1 MERLFLERPSIER
14 KEDAIDY
21 INEHIMY
28 NSNINGAGNLDRIVG
43 ENSITYEKWLDL
55 INIQWNM
62 KPNEML
68 VPAETY
74 FLVRESDNK
83 IVGMINIRTC
93 LNKTLIDSGGGH
105 IGYGI
110 RPTER
115 RKGYNKVNL
124 YLGLKRLQELG
135 VKEAMLG
142 CVPENLGSSRT
153 MKALGAELSR
163 KVIWNEKEHEVYT
176 IYVDDS
182 IERFKDKYGP
192 LIRINDEKRK

>member
-21 INEHIMY
+21 VNEHIKY
-28 NSNINGAGNLDRIVG
+28 NSKINGTGSLNRYIID
-43 ENSITYEKWLDL
+43 EDKTYEMWLEK
-55 INIQWNM
+55 IN
-62 KPNEML
+62 NEWDMEPSELL

-74 FLVRESDNK
+74 FLIRESDDK
-83 IVGMINIRTC
+83 IVGMINIRKM
-93 LNKTLIDSGGGH
+93 LNNVLIESGSGH

-124 YLGLKRLQELG
+124 YLGLKRLKELG

-142 CVPENLGSSRT
+142 CVPTNLGSSKT
-153 MKALGAELSR
+153 MKALGAKLSR
-163 KVIWNEKEHEVYT
+163 TTIWNGNMHEVYL
-176 IYVDDS
+176 IDIDDS
-182 IERFKDKYGP
+182 LEKYKGTYEK
-192 LIRINDEKRK
+192 LIKRM